1 MKLTVNAVHF
11 NADESL
17 VDFIQR
23 KLNKLDQFY
32 DRITDGEVFLR
43 LEKGDKSKIQ
53 KKLVEV
59 KLNVPGSSIF
69 VKEKGD
75 SFEEATDLAVAV
87 LTRQVKKHKQKIT
100 EKSHARPPLE
110 VEMAET
116 EED

>member
-32 DRITDGEVFLR
+32 DRIIDGEVFLK

-59 KLNVPGSSIF
+59 KLNVPGNSIF
-69 VKEKGD
+69 VKEKGE
-75 SFEEATDLAVAV
+75 SFEEATDLAMDV
-87 LTRQVKKHKQKIT
+87 LTRQVKKHKQKLT
-100 EKSHARPPLE
+100 EKSHTRPPME
-110 VEMAET
+110 VPVADEM
-116 EED
+116 ED

>member
-59 KLNVPGSSIF
+59 KLNVPGTSIF

-75 SFEEATDLAVAV
+75 SFEEATDLAVGV
-87 LTRQVKKHKQKIT
+87 LTRQVKKHKQKNT
-100 EKSHARPPLE
+100 EKSHTRPPLE

-116 EED
+116 DED

>member
-75 SFEEATDLAVAV
+75 SFEEATDLAMGV
-87 LTRQVKKHKQKIT
+87 LTRQVKKHKQKIS
-100 EKSHARPPLE
+100 EKNHTRPPLE
-110 VEMAET
+110 AELVET